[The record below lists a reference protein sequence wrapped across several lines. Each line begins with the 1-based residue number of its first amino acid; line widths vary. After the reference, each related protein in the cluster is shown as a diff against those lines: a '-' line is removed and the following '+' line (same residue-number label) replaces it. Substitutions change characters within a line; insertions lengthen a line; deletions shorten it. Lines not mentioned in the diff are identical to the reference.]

1 MRQLALELAP
11 PPEPTAENFFP
22 GRNGAA
28 LSALAEALGGGER
41 FVYLW
46 GAPGSGK
53 THLLRAFSA
62 RAAESGLATAYVH
75 GSHWD
80 AIEGLAALAIDDVQ
94 ALDAAAQLRL
104 FDLCNG
110 LRERKAALAAAA
122 DRPPAD
128 LPLREDLRS
137 RLASGLVLHLQ
148 VLSDEEKERALKAHA
163 ARRGIALGED
173 VAGYL
178 LMRVARDMGTLIAAL
193 DALDRLSLEL
203 KRPITLALARDAIHE
218 PTPDYRGVSK

>member
-1 MRQLALELAP
+1 MRQLALELTPA
-11 PPEPTAENFFP
+11 PEPTTANFFP

-28 LSALAEALGGGER
+28 LAALAEALGEGER

-62 RAAESGLATAYVH
+62 RAAEAGLATAYVH
-75 GSHWD
+75 GSRCD
-80 AIEGLAALAIDDVQ
+80 AIEGLAALAVDDVQ
-94 ALDAAAQLRL
+94 ALDADGQLRL

-110 LRERKAALAAAA
+110 LRARNGVLAAAA

-178 LMRVARDMGTLIAAL
+178 LKRVARDMGTLIAAL

-203 KRPITLALARDAIHE
+203 KRPITLSLAREAICE
-218 PTPDYRGVSK
+218 STPD